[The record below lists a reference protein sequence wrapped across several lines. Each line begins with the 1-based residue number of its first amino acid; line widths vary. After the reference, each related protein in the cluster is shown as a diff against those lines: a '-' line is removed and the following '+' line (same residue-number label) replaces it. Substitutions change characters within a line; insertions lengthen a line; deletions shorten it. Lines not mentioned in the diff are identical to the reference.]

1 MRASTIGFIFA
12 IIWSLYFAILA
23 YGGPISPSHTGLWVV
38 SAHLWNALTAV
49 ATFWCILWFG
59 EWLANTRR
67 VEAEEDLKDDELATI
82 QALQEIE
89 DTPQK

>member
-1 MRASTIGFIFA
+1 MRTSTIGFIFA

-38 SAHLWNALTAV
+38 SAHLWNALNAL
-49 ATFWCILWFG
+49 ATFWCIFWFG
-59 EWLANTRR
+59 GWMALVRFREER
-67 VEAEEDLKDDELATI
+67 EDLEDDELADLE
-82 QALQEIE
+82 ALPEIE